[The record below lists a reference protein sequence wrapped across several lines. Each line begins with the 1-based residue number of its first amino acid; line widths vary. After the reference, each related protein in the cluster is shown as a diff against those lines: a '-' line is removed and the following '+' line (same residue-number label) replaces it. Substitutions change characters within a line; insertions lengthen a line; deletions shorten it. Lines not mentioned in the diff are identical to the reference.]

1 MGKGTLIAALLEAR
15 DDIELSV
22 SATTRP
28 PRAGETNGVE
38 YTFLGEGEFRRRVE
52 AGDFLEH
59 ATYAGHLYGTP
70 RSEVERRLD
79 AGKSVIMEIE
89 IDGARQVARAMP
101 DAVQVF
107 VAPPSVEELERRLVD
122 RGTDLPADIAARL
135 AAARGEIAAAD
146 EFDRVIVNDDRR
158 RAARELIDFVAEM
171 TDA

>member
-15 DDIELSV
+15 DDVELSV

-38 YTFLGEGEFRRRVE
+38 YTFLSEAEFRRRVE

-59 ATYAGHLYGTP
+59 ATYAGRLYGTP

-79 AGKSVIMEIE
+79 AGQSVIMEIE
-89 IDGARQVARAMP
+89 IEGARQVARAMP

-135 AAARGEIAAAD
+135 AAAKGEIAAAD
-146 EFDRVIVNDDRR
+146 EFDRVIVNDDRT
-158 RAARELIDFVAEM
+158 RAARELIDFVSEM
-171 TDA
+171 VG